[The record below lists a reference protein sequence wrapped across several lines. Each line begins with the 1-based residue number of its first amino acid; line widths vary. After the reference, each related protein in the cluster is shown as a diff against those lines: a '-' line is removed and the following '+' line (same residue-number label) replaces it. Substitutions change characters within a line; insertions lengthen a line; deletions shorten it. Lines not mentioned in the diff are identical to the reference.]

1 MRWSGHRERKRTMAV
16 IHPQDRYAR
25 PRREGKPLHPAF
37 GLLVGFGFIF
47 AIATVVHVVFNVVM

>member
-1 MRWSGHRERKRTMAV
+1 MAV
-16 IHPQDRYAR
+16 IHPQDRFAR

-47 AIATVVHVVFNVVM
+47 AIATLVHIVFNVVV